1 MLFQRLRQ
9 PLLGAVD
16 TAVIGRLDNPAYVG
30 GVAIGTVIF
39 NTMYWLFGFLRV
51 STSGFSAQ
59 ALGSQSEKDS
69 YLAYFRPVLVALV
82 VSALF
87 LLFQKPLIEGAFAL
101 YEPETVVYES
111 AKCYFSILIWG
122 APFVLVGY
130 VNLGWIMGQKRIKE
144 TMILQ
149 ISMNL
154 LNVLLC
160 LFLALYCDM
169 GVAGV
174 AYATLIAQCYGFILG
189 LWFIAQ
195 RISLTQWLRFKEEL
209 FNKKELK
216 NIMSVNADLMIRT
229 MCLLIMTNMFVA
241 QGNRFGV
248 EILAANTILFQIQYI
263 MCYLYDGF
271 ANASSIF
278 AGRAIGAKDYVAYKE
293 TLYISNVMA
302 GVLSILLAVILVV
315 AYQPII
321 MLFTDIP
328 NVIAISIDYIG
339 WMILFP
345 FTIGIGL
352 VYYGIF
358 TGATYTKPIRNSMI
372 YALLGF
378 LVIFF
383 SVVPYWGNHGLWC
396 AFIIF
401 SMIRSVF
408 LYKDASVLEKHYFHT
423 RSL

>member
-1 MLFQRLRQ
+1 
-9 PLLGAVD
+9 
-16 TAVIGRLDNPAYVG
+16 
-30 GVAIGTVIF
+30 
-39 NTMYWLFGFLRV
+39 
-51 STSGFSAQ
+51 
-59 ALGSQSEKDS
+59 
-69 YLAYFRPVLVALV
+69 
-82 VSALF
+82 
-87 LLFQKPLIEGAFAL
+87 
-101 YEPETVVYES
+101 
-111 AKCYFSILIWG
+111 
-122 APFVLVGY
+122 
-130 VNLGWIMGQKRIKE
+130 
-144 TMILQ
+144 
-149 ISMNL
+149 
-154 LNVLLC
+154 
-160 LFLALYCDM
+160 
-169 GVAGV
+169 
-174 AYATLIAQCYGFILG
+174 
-189 LWFIAQ
+189 
-195 RISLTQWLRFKEEL
+195 
-209 FNKKELK
+209 
-216 NIMSVNADLMIRT
+216 
-229 MCLLIMTNMFVA
+229 
-241 QGNRFGV
+241 
-248 EILAANTILFQIQYI
+248 
-263 MCYLYDGF
+263 
-271 ANASSIF
+271 
-278 AGRAIGAKDYVAYKE
+278 
-293 TLYISNVMA
+293 MA